1 MNFTIDIRPRRQA
14 TFPAP
19 LLQMMGIG
27 VGDSLEVEINN
38 NQAVLRPKKQLALDA
53 LKAIQ
58 TAFRKAKIPEKAM
71 FNR

>member
-14 TFPAP
+14 TLPAP

-27 VGDSLEVEINN
+27 IGDSLEVEINN

-58 TAFRKAKIPEKAM
+58 AAFRRAKIPEKAI